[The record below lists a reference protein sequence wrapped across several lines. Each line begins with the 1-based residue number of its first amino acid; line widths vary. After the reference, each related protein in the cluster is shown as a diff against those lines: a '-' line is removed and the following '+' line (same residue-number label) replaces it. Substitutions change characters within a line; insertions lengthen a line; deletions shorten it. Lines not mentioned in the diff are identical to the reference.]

1 ATLISLW
8 VPAQEL
14 LFLAVIATS
23 TLVTAVLVETATRS
37 ESAIATRHA
46 LSSPESTAST
56 KAAVIRFSSTRMASS
71 ALEHLRLGLLA
82 QQVRRVPLA
91 RLRGRLMAQ
100 VFITTAATSASGQR
114 HRLACYLLEILPAR
128 QSFWFTTAQHK
139 TVCCMLALQ
148 LTSQATMILPCT
160 LTVT

>member
-1 ATLISLW
+1 MLSTMPVATLISLW

-82 QQVRRVPLA
+82 QQAPLELLDRPERMVLTESTVPTERLVRLVLLASLEQTVQTAQMELTELLVQPA
-91 RLRGRLMAQ
+91 RL
-100 VFITTAATSASGQR
+100 VI
-114 HRLACYLLEILPAR
+114 
-128 QSFWFTTAQHK
+128 K
-139 TVCCMLALQ
+139 
-148 LTSQATMILPCT
+148 
-160 LTVT
+160 

>member
-1 ATLISLW
+1 LW

-82 QQVRRVPLA
+82 QRAPLEL
-91 RLRGRLMAQ
+91 LRGRLMAQ

-160 LTVT
+160 LTVTGV